1 VKQTITSL
9 VEAFETG
16 EMTRRQLI
24 RSLAIAATGAG
35 ALGSAEALA
44 AATPVSRA
52 VAFKTHG
59 VDHIVYR
66 VADYA
71 RSRDFY
77 ADLMGWEVIED
88 DGESEATLYI
98 PGVESVMIIRN
109 HKEGEAPAVSDREG
123 PPVTGVIDH
132 IGWSIEDFD
141 ADAVREELERRGL
154 NPTRDRRPDG
164 TYHDSF
170 HVLDPDGF
178 DCQIGK
184 HW

>member
-1 VKQTITSL
+1 VKQTITNL

-24 RSLAIAATGAG
+24 RSLALVGTGAG
-35 ALGSAEALA
+35 ALGSARALA
-44 AATPVSRA
+44 AAVPMPRA
-52 VAFKTHG
+52 SSFTTQG
-59 VDHIVYR
+59 IDHIVYR

-109 HKEGEAPAVSDREG
+109 NREGESPAVSGREG
-123 PPVTGVIDH
+123 PPLTGVFDH
-132 IGWSIEDFD
+132 IGWSIEDFN

-154 NPTRDRRPDG
+154 NSTRDRRPDG
-164 TYHDSF
+164 TYFDSF
-170 HVLDPDGF
+170 HVLDPDGL